1 MFKLIIEDDEGKTT
15 VVPLTRDE
23 TTVGRKEGNTI
34 RLTERNVSRRHA
46 RILRHD
52 GTVYVED
59 VGSYN
64 GVKVNGNRIAG
75 RVSIAEGDRVQI
87 GDYLLGIKVDRTTS
101 DQDPFP
107 EQRTQPTP
115 RVTPVAIGPVSAF
128 DATAPHPAASAT
140 ETSTARMSTLA
151 SAAPEAPEAEEPTG
165 PARLVVLSDNFFG
178 REFPLDKAAVVI
190 GRTDENDVVVN
201 HRSVSRHHA
210 KIVREQGRYTII
222 DLQSANGVRVN
233 GEEYGKVELRRGDL
247 VDLGHVRLRFV
258 EAGEAF
264 IPERDATLLVQMPG
278 PRRGKTLVVAVVG
291 LVCAAAAGFLVWR
304 ANLFG
309 SRPVVPGVL
318 SGVDA
323 GAAVPTGPTARA
335 GDAGAAVAPAGEAA
349 VLLADVDR
357 LVKEERW
364 DQAIKRCG
372 EGLEKNPN
380 LELLQDKRAKAQVEQ
395 RNQDALTILSEAVD
409 KREPDRAHEAFRKI
423 PDDSVYKRRADDL
436 WTRARPQFVKDHLRL
451 AGRLKGEGRC
461 DQMKREV
468 ELVLTM
474 DHGNIDAARLLKEC
488 RAPAVAVAPPPK
500 KPPRDVD
507 KPPPPPDVKA
517 APIDDEKAKT
527 LVDQAAAAFA
537 RGQNAQAISL
547 AQQATKFTRKPG
559 LLNRAN
565 ATMALGHCSSGRK
578 DAAQRLTGK
587 LDGAWKSQV
596 KALCKSKGIDLD

>member
-59 VGSYN
+59 LGSYN

-75 RVSIAEGDRVQI
+75 RVSIAEGDRIQI
-87 GDYLLGIKVDRTTS
+87 GDYLLGIKVDRATGEM
-101 DQDPFP
+101 DPFA

-115 RVTPVAIGPVSAF
+115 RVAPPPLGPAAGFEVTGPRPVAA
-128 DATAPHPAASAT
+128 AEAPAAHVAPG
-140 ETSTARMSTLA
+140 
-151 SAAPEAPEAEEPTG
+151 AAPPPPPVAEEPAG
-165 PARLVVLSDNFFG
+165 PAKLVVLSDNFFG
-178 REFPLDKAAVVI
+178 REFLLDKAAVVI

-210 KIVREQGRYTII
+210 KVVREQGRYTII

-247 VDLGHVRLRFV
+247 VDLGHVRMRFV
-258 EAGEAF
+258 EAGETF

-278 PRRGKTLVVAVVG
+278 PRGGKTLIVAAVG
-291 LVCAAAAGFLVWR
+291 VVCAAAVGFLVWR
-304 ANLFG
+304 SNLFG
-309 SRPVVPGVL
+309 SRPVTPSAAFGL
-318 SGVDA
+318 DA
-323 GAAVPTGPTARA
+323 GPALPVGPTARA
-335 GDAGAAVAPAGEAA
+335 GDAGAALSPGGEGPIVAVE
-349 VLLADVDR
+349 VRQLM
-357 LVKEERW
+357 KEERW
-364 DQAIKRCG
+364 DQAIRRCG
-372 EGLEKNPN
+372 EGLQKDPN
-380 LELLQDKRAKAQVEQ
+380 LELLRDMRAKAQVEQ

-409 KREPDRAHEAFRKI
+409 KKEPDRAHEAFRKI

-436 WTRARPQFVKDHLRL
+436 WTRARPQFIKDHLRL
-451 AGRLKGEGRC
+451 ATRLKGEGRC
-461 DQMKREV
+461 EQMRREV

-474 DHGNIDAARLLKEC
+474 DHGNLDAARLAKEC
-488 RAPAVAVAPPPK
+488 RAPAVAAAPAVK
-500 KPPRDVD
+500 KPPRDVE
-507 KPPPPPDVKA
+507 KAPPPEAKA
-517 APIDDEKAKT
+517 GPMDDEKAKT

-537 RGQNAQAISL
+537 RGQNAQAITL
-547 AQQATKFTRKPG
+547 AQQATKLTRKPG

-596 KALCKSKGIDLD
+596 KALCKSKGIELD